1 MVTGHLASV
10 DDYQTIVD
18 VDDGADTEWPAA
30 AEQKIRFLLL
40 CSNWRKVE
48 KTIKMLSN
56 HHKHCKIS
64 ITRSVRN
71 QLKGRYLQTRLRIKF
86 DT

>member
-48 KTIKMLSN
+48 KAIKMLSN
-56 HHKHCKIS
+56 HQKHCDIS
-64 ITRSVRN
+64 ITRCVRN
-71 QLKGRYLQTRLRIKF
+71 QLRGRYLQT
-86 DT
+86 

>member
-48 KTIKMLSN
+48 KTIKMLS
-56 HHKHCKIS
+56 HHKHYDIS
-64 ITRSVRN
+64 ITRCVMN
-71 QLKGRYLQTRLRIKF
+71 QLRGSYLQT
-86 DT
+86 

>member
-56 HHKHCKIS
+56 HHKHCDIS
-64 ITRSVRN
+64 ITRCVRN
-71 QLKGRYLQTRLRIKF
+71 QLRGRYLQT
-86 DT
+86 

>member
-10 DDYQTIVD
+10 DDYQTIVY

-56 HHKHCKIS
+56 HHKHCNIS

>member
-56 HHKHCKIS
+56 HHKHCNIS